1 MVYLEKKI
9 DALMRLAV
17 AETPE
22 DKERARQALLSLKR
36 KGEDAAAQTDPES
49 IVRQILLDI
58 GAPDHLTGYRYI
70 LRGVLLMIED
80 PKQTLFTKLYA
91 EICKEFGTTAS
102 KADRAVRHVIE
113 TVWKNG
119 DIDVLN
125 HYFGNTVDPNKGK
138 PTINLFMARLRNV
151 TVQRMESMR

>member
-1 MVYLEKKI
+1 M
-9 DALMRLAV
+9 
-17 AETPE
+17 
-22 DKERARQALLSLKR
+22 
-36 KGEDAAAQTDPES
+36 
-49 IVRQILLDI
+49 DI

-70 LRGVLLMIED
+70 LRGVLLMIEE

-91 EICKEFGTTAS
+91 ESCKEFGTTKS
-102 KADRAVRHVIE
+102 RMDRAVRHVIE

-138 PTINLFMARLRNV
+138 PTINLFMTRLRNV